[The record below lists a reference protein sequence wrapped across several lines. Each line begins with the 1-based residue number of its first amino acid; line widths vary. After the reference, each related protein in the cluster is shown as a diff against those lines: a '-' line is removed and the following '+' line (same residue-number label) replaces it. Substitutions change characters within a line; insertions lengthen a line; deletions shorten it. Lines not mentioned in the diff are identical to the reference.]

1 MYDTLRFVGLD
12 IQTGQCKKKSPCYVG
27 ENERG
32 HYFGSAPPLP
42 ITTGLSAGIQHR
54 HPAIPSRFQIPIRSA
69 AIVSPGAQMYRRCAE
84 HG

>member
-12 IQTGQCKKKSPCYVG
+12 IQTGQCKKKSPCYGV
-27 ENERG
+27 NKKG
-32 HYFGSAPPLP
+32 HYFSSAPLLP

-54 HPAIPSRFQIPIRSA
+54 HLAIPSRLSIPIDIA
-69 AIVSPGAQMYRRCAE
+69 TIVSPGTQMYRRCAE